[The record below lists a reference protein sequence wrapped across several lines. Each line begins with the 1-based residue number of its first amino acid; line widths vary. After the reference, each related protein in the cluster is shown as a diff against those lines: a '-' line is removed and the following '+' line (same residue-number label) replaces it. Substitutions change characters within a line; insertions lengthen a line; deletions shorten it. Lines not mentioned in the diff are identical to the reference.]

1 MPEQELGEDRAYF
14 LVQDL
19 GSVDKA
25 GAAEDDGRSDES
37 LEGASGPV
45 VLWRSWLRLPPLS
58 AGERSVRVS
67 DILNASMRAYKRW
80 HSCSILSR

>member
-37 LEGASGPV
+37 LEVASGPL
-45 VLWRSWLRLPPLS
+45 VLWRIWLRLPPLS

-67 DILNASMRAYKRW
+67 AILNASMRAYNRW
-80 HSCSILSR
+80 HSLLLNSQ